1 MIRLTVMN
9 VQILALVDSP
19 QNHTMGHGS
28 RNYVRIF
35 LSIAEVHGVVIG
47 RLEKD
52 ILASVRIAFFIPN
65 VCQQLAAP
73 TAGVDED
80 VGFREH
86 GVKLLKRRYFM
97 SHKLATEF
105 GNLLP
110 YPRQMNRGVHDET
123 VIRPSG
129 VEIRGILPWLQD
141 AKLSSVG

>member
-1 MIRLTVMN
+1 MN

-19 QNHTMGHGS
+19 QDHTMGHRS

-35 LSIAEVHGVVIG
+35 LSIAEVHCVVIG
-47 RLEKD
+47 RLEED
-52 ILASVRIAFFIPN
+52 ILSSVRIAFLIPH
-65 VCQQLAAP
+65 VRQQLAAP

-86 GVKLLKRRYFM
+86 GVKFPQRRYFM
-97 SHKLATEF
+97 PHKLATEF

-110 YPRQMNRGVHDET
+110 YPRQMKRGVYNKT

-129 VEIRGILPWLQD
+129 VEIRRILPWLQD
-141 AKLSSVG
+141 AKLPGVR